1 MYDTSNIFMSKS
13 NTDKKIEDLAALIEK
28 LVSKEVAPIAPV
40 LPVAPVAPV
49 APVQQSNPE
58 DHNLILGLVGKMETV
73 NVKVDALK
81 DDIAELK
88 KDKDI
93 FVTQSQ
99 HTELMKVSND
109 HETRIRTMEDVV
121 ADVKTIKKLVY
132 GCAALILTTVVVAI
146 IYLVIKQ

>member
-1 MYDTSNIFMSKS
+1 MSKS

>member
-1 MYDTSNIFMSKS
+1 MSVTADIFMSKS

>member
-1 MYDTSNIFMSKS
+1 MSKS
-13 NTDKKIEDLAALIEK
+13 NTDKKIDDLAALIEK

>member
-1 MYDTSNIFMSKS
+1 MSKS
-13 NTDKKIEDLAALIEK
+13 NTDKKIDALTSAIERLIDSKPIVGQTGATGAAGAVGASGI
-28 LVSKEVAPIAPV
+28 ST
-40 LPVAPVAPV
+40 
-49 APVQQSNPE
+49 SPE